1 MPRALFE
8 STSEPESESESGWTP
23 RNARDLRL
31 PIMVLVDSDA
41 KTRPLSLS
49 DTVVQPI
56 VLVTVLSG
64 LYRPCRC
71 QKSPSKLLSGLH
83 LCWVQRHSGWFSIDK
98 DAFQKKL
105 SGLQTSF
112 PAPQCNARDFKLAG
126 WDTVGITRE

>member
-1 MPRALFE
+1 MGRVTVNSTSRLRAYELLPRALFE

-56 VLVTVLSG
+56 VLVAVLSG
-64 LYRPCRC
+64 LYRPSSCRC
-71 QKSPSKLLSGLH
+71 PEVPIKVAVRVASVLVPMPFRVVLN
-83 LCWVQRHSGWFSIDK
+83 R
-98 DAFQKKL
+98 
-105 SGLQTSF
+105 
-112 PAPQCNARDFKLAG
+112 
-126 WDTVGITRE
+126 

>member
-1 MPRALFE
+1 MPGGRVTVNSTSRLRAYELLPRALFE

-56 VLVTVLSG
+56 VLVAALSVTLSG
-64 LYRPCRC
+64 LYRPSSCRC
-71 QKSPSKLLSGLH
+71 PEVPIKVAVRAASVLGPMPFRVVLN
-83 LCWVQRHSGWFSIDK
+83 R
-98 DAFQKKL
+98 
-105 SGLQTSF
+105 
-112 PAPQCNARDFKLAG
+112 
-126 WDTVGITRE
+126 